1 VSCVQLHVQGFERP
15 CLLLKNIC
23 LETELMIKL
32 PVLAISQEHEADVCS
47 IALKYSGPIA

>member
-1 VSCVQLHVQGFERP
+1 MLYVHVYVQDFERP
-15 CLLLKNIC
+15 CLHLKNIC
-23 LETELMIKL
+23 LETELVIKL